1 MHFPAEGSGT
11 PGAVLPIAVVPR
23 RQFTRCTERAAQLGG
38 STHTIA
44 APRMA
49 DGSERHNPSAN
60 EDLVLV
66 QRILRGDRAVLAA
79 LGERLRCIPRALQ
92 LLDKRNG
99 RMLGPE
105 ELADLAQ
112 DVMVVAWR
120 KLREYEGLSPL
131 EGWAYGICVLEY
143 RNALRRRRRLR
154 QEARVI
160 ASHTGAPAEATHDPD
175 PWAFEEVH
183 EGLRKIGR
191 EQAQV
196 IRLKHFEGHTFEE
209 IGRRLGL
216 SPNTVKTR
224 YYRGLEELR
233 PLLEAREGPS
243 GGRA

>member
-1 MHFPAEGSGT
+1 
-11 PGAVLPIAVVPR
+11 
-23 RQFTRCTERAAQLGG
+23 
-38 STHTIA
+38 
-44 APRMA
+44 MA
-49 DGSERHNPSAN
+49 DGSERRTPSATD
-60 EDLVLV
+60 DLALV
-66 QRILRGDRAVLAA
+66 QRILRGERAVLSS

-92 LLDKRNG
+92 LLDQRHG
-99 RMLGPE
+99 RLLGPE

-112 DVMVVAWR
+112 DVLVVAWR

-131 EGWAYGICVLEY
+131 EGWAYGICALEY
-143 RNALRRRRRLR
+143 RNALRRGRRLR

-160 ASHTGAPAEATHDPD
+160 ASRAGPPDEAAHDPD

-196 IRLKHFEGHTFEE
+196 IRLKHFEGQTFEE

-233 PLLEAREGPS
+233 PLLEEREGTS
-243 GGRA
+243 GGRT